1 MIDHFIQAVESSV
14 MHIRQCQRG
23 IAQANGLGMLVH
35 QGARSLSIWT
45 GATVPVAVMQAAANA
60 ALSPS

>member
-1 MIDHFIQAVESSV
+1 MIYRPAQTTLLRDAAQL
-14 MHIRQCQRG
+14 G

-45 GATVPVAVMQAAANA
+45 GAAVPVAVMQAAADA
-60 ALSPS
+60 ALSSP